1 MRIEANT
8 RVFGVQLIV
17 VNAFV
22 LIIGLTAYF
31 VANAVLVPALSSF
44 LIFNAA
50 WYVFI
55 YRRKRVV
62 ALLWQDEKEQLSLD
76 YNGDYE
82 AETILLE
89 KLELAFEQVRGQNDN
104 DVTIL
109 AIYDGEKRVDQIRP
123 GMTGFSPVDLEG
135 LMKKYEAYN
144 GANSR

>member
-1 MRIEANT
+1 MKIEANT
-8 RVFGVQLIV
+8 QVFRVQLIV

-62 ALLWQDEKEQLSLD
+62 SLHWNGEKEQLTLD

-82 AETILLE
+82 AETIHLE
-89 KLELAFEQVRGQNDN
+89 KLKLAFEQVRGQNDN
-104 DVTIL
+104 SVTIL
-109 AIYDGEKRVDQIRP
+109 AIYDGERRVDQIRP

-135 LMKKYEAYN
+135 LMKKYEVFK
-144 GANSR
+144 GANSQ